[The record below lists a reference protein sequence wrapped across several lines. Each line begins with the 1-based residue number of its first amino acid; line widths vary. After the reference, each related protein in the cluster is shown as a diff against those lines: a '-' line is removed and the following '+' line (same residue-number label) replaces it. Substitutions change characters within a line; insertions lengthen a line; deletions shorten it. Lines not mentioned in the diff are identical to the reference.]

1 MNIIRDALWH
11 ACLTDAVNMYQVGEA
26 DEKCVH
32 LANATWVMK
41 NRYTQ
46 AQKRKDH
53 RKTIMIEK
61 TPEVVNEQRTSK
73 KICQAITMSSKPCS
87 FRAVCGN
94 FCRKHRVEIKISS

>member
-11 ACLTDAVNMYQVGEA
+11 TCLTDAVNMYRVGEA

-73 KICQAITMSSKPCS
+73 KICQAITLSSRPCS

-94 FCRKHRVEIKISS
+94 FCRKHRVEIKI